1 MLLVLEKL
9 LLGVTLAAPIGP
21 VSIEMIKRGL
31 SKGFLSAFVVR
42 LGGAM
47 GNSLCLIAAYFG
59 ASLFMNSDTKMG
71 ICSLI
76 GALVL
81 GYLGVKSILD
91 KRTHQYNSPVAPT
104 NNANNTI
111 NQKEYNLANGL
122 LTGFILSIV
131 NPIGIVFWLS
141 IFAAS
146 VDQSGETKALL
157 GLAQNFVVIAGVLTW
172 GVMLSGLLEIGK
184 RFFNP
189 KWIKMIN
196 LAAGVMLIYF
206 ALKYM
211 YKAALYLLPIF
222 N

>member
-1 MLLVLEKL
+1 MLLEKL

-71 ICSLI
+71 LCSLI

-81 GYLGVKSILD
+81 GYLGIKSILD
-91 KRTHQYNSPVAPT
+91 KRAHQYNASASTT
-104 NNANNTI
+104 NDSNNS
-111 NQKEYNLANGL
+111 EYGLSSGL

-146 VDQSGETKALL
+146 VDQSGETKAWV

-206 ALKYM
+206 ALKYT
-211 YKAALYLLPIF
+211 YKAAQYLLPIL